1 MTLYFA
7 YGSNMDP
14 KQMAERCP
22 GSHAVGRARLAG
34 HRLAY
39 VWDSPGWG
47 GGVATVVPSSGNEV
61 WGVLWELTD
70 EDEKTLDRYEGVAN
84 GVYTKER
91 VDLDATGE
99 KVNALVYIA
108 TDAREKRPSARYVD
122 ALVRGARAHHLPLG
136 YIEDLRTLRP
146 DPRAR

>member
-22 GSHAVGRARLAG
+22 GARALGRARLDDY
-34 HRLAY
+34 RLDF

-47 GGVATVVPSSGNEV
+47 GGVGTVLPARGDVV
-61 WGVLWELTD
+61 WGALWELTD
-70 EDEKTLDRYEGVAN
+70 EDEEALDRYEGVAV
-84 GVYTKER
+84 GAYTKER
-91 VDLDATGE
+91 VDLDAE
-99 KVNALVYIA
+99 AKKVNALVYIA
-108 TDAREKRPSARYVD
+108 TDARPKDPSARYVD
-122 ALVRGARAHHLPLG
+122 ALVRGAQAFSLPDDYVERLRAM
-136 YIEDLRTLRP
+136 RP